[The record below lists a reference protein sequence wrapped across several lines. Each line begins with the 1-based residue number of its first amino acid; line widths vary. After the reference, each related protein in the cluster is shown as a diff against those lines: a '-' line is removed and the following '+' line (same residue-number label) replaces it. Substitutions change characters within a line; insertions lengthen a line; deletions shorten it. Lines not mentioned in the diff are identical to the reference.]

1 MIKPTNTPF
10 QAAKLLKKS
19 LITTALLAATS
30 NVAFATDCNNDGIL
44 DSEQMQGLI
53 ETIKSFDTATNDFIC
68 RSYDAPYNGFDP
80 LDRKLVIRTA
90 VVNSEYVIDFTS
102 QAALNGYFRDENI
115 KLGDPGI
122 FFKVYFNGNYVGNIF
137 DGNTDATISFTQE
150 QWNSNSVD
158 GKVEHDIHLVAS
170 EAACGTGYR
179 NITATF
185 PDDVTA
191 GVWGDHD
198 QDNNGWLDTCGLTA
212 EDHSGIPDS
221 DGDGIVDSIDTAI
234 TIADPSIVNGL
245 GEVMHVPF
253 YDQDQDGDVDILD
266 LDSLD
271 ASAGFSEVLKV
282 LHASRGADVAADPRL
297 HQTLKTFDVINSP
310 QLPAKI
316 NYDDANTYA
325 QELFGSQL
333 ASIDKFNLTTDLSQ
347 EEQIAQLSELMVQAG
362 GSHWIGLKFSTIDT
376 EFKWE
381 NGQLFDTSSM
391 ADVPSISN
399 WVNGGNI
406 PGSGFFTPG
415 QDDYCV
421 VAWGTQ
427 QQQWLNTD
435 CVTASLDEE
444 TVTGFAVNLPAPTV
458 AEAPVTTTETVSVKL
473 TSPQNGKHV
482 AAGQQVF
489 WSIEFDVSNDDNQG
503 LALMVT
509 DLVPANS
516 NPAEIT
522 LTPAHIPTS
531 LSNMAAPNGFV
542 NEHGFG
548 GHVNNNKLEKIG
560 GAQNTLGNTS
570 VEHQYGQSAH
580 VVTNLGQNGISVLA
594 QGSFTSPSVE
604 GNYQFNLANTIA
616 SVLKTVNQNGQGA
629 EIVAANIDSSAS
641 SLSFTVV
648 NQSAPDISLNGDIDT
663 EVEVLSTYT
672 DAGATAFDFED
683 GDITSAIKVNNLVNS
698 NVLGHYTVSYNV
710 SDSEG
715 TPAEQVTRNVS
726 VVDTVPPVFTL
737 TGGTSTTINMGQGYV
752 EPGYTLIDNYNG
764 NRTMYV
770 SKWLSDGYTS
780 EAKETPGAQFQV
792 HYYNVKDSSGN
803 KPVDSSSD
811 MSSQYVRTVT
821 VIDPH
826 PGDGSFT
833 MSNAEI
839 TGTYFKA
846 NGGTGTDTFS
856 FKGGGQGVN
865 VDLTTGNVWNNGLGG
880 MGKLYYFENIIGT
893 DNDDKIFGNAAPNVI
908 KGLGGKDEI
917 RGRGGDDEIHGNG
930 GNDLLTGD
938 YGNDLLLGQNGSD
951 FLYGDYGND
960 ELKGGSGNDH
970 LDGGPGNDIL
980 RGGPGDDVLV
990 GKDGT
995 DVFVLSSTKGVNRIR
1010 DFDANVGE
1018 TIQIDK
1024 SVFKV
1029 SSVNQVSLSATGLLS
1044 VKGSNGATYNL
1055 ATLNGNHNITNLANV
1070 IVLIP

>member
-1 MIKPTNTPF
+1 MKTTNTPF

-102 QAALNGYFRDENI
+102 QAALNGYFLDENI

-158 GKVEHDIHLVAS
+158 GNVEHDIHLVAS
-170 EAACGTGYR
+170 EAACGTGYH
-179 NITATF
+179 NNTFNF

-297 HQTLKTFDVINSP
+297 HQTLKTFDLVNSP

-333 ASIDKFNLTTDLSQ
+333 ASIDKFNVTTELSQ
-347 EEQIAQLSELMVQAG
+347 EEQIAQLSELMAQAG
-362 GSHWIGLKFSTIDT
+362 GSHWIGLKWSTLDT
-376 EFKWE
+376 EFKWK
-381 NGQLFDTSSM
+381 NGQLFDTSAM
-391 ADVPSISN
+391 ADVPSASN

-522 LTPAHIPTS
+522 LTPAHIPAS

-580 VVTNLGQNGISVLA
+580 VVTNLGQNGTTVFT
-594 QGSFTSPSVE
+594 QGSFTAPSVE

-616 SVLKTVNQNGQGA
+616 SVLKTVNRGNEGA

-641 SLSFTVV
+641 SLSFTVADQGIPELTLV
-648 NQSAPDISLNGDIDT
+648 GNADVTHEIRT
-663 EVEVLSTYT
+663 TYV
-672 DAGATAFDFED
+672 DEGAKAFDAED
-683 GDITSAIKVNNLVNS
+683 GDITDQIKVANSVNP
-698 NVLGHYTVSYNV
+698 NVLGHYTVTYNV
-710 SDSEG
+710 TDSDNSS
-715 TPAEQVTRNVS
+715 AEQVTRNVS
-726 VVDTVPPVFTL
+726 VTDTTPPLFTL
-737 TGGTSTTINMGQGYV
+737 NGETSITLGIGELFRDRSILDDNYEGDITHRITKDFGNYDGMEFVGGGT
-752 EPGYTLIDNYNG
+752 YTVYNNVG
-764 NRTMYV
+764 EYNIY
-770 SKWLSDGYTS
+770 YTVG
-780 EAKETPGAQFQV
+780 T
-792 HYYNVKDSSGN
+792 DSSGN
-803 KPVDSSSD
+803 TAVDSAGN
-811 MSSQYVRTVT
+811 TVT
-821 VIDPH
+821 QIARRVKVIDPH
-826 PGDGSFT
+826 VGNGSFT
-833 MSNAEI
+833 I
-839 TGTYFKA
+839 DHIDDKTGDTSV
-846 NGGTGTDTFS
+846 NGGSGTDTFS
-856 FKGGGQGVN
+856 FKGAPGGIYVN
-865 VDLTTGNVWNNGLGG
+865 MMYELAFRNGFGG
-880 MGKLYYFENIIGT
+880 STKLYNFENITGT
-893 DNDDKIFGNAAPNVI
+893 DFDDKILGDDSKNII
-908 KGLGGKDEI
+908 KGLKGNDLIK
-917 RGRGGDDEIHGNG
+917 GNG
-930 GNDLLTGD
+930 GNDKLEGGN
-938 YGNDLLLGQNGSD
+938 GNDSLYGGTGKDWLSGQSGNDKLFGDADNDSLGGGAGNDQLNGGAGSD
-951 FLYGDYGND
+951 FLTGGKGKDLFIFDSAVGTDNISDFYAQQGDKIIIKRSAFGGIAHPNQVRLNSRGLLTIKGNNGVSYKVAQ
-960 ELKGGSGNDH
+960 LNKYHGITH
-970 LDGGPGNDIL
+970 LPL
-980 RGGPGDDVLV
+980 VLV
-990 GKDGT
+990 
-995 DVFVLSSTKGVNRIR
+995 F
-1010 DFDANVGE
+1010 
-1018 TIQIDK
+1018 Q
-1024 SVFKV
+1024 
-1029 SSVNQVSLSATGLLS
+1029 
-1044 VKGSNGATYNL
+1044 
-1055 ATLNGNHNITNLANV
+1055 
-1070 IVLIP
+1070 